1 MTWLLDPFT
10 LPFMQRALLGGLL
23 AAVLCA
29 VVGTWVVVRGMAFLG
44 EALAHG
50 ILPGVAVATLAGWPP
65 VLGAAVSAGA
75 MSVGVTALSRHGR
88 LSHDTGIGLVFAG
101 MLSLGVL
108 IVSKSRSFAT
118 DITAIL
124 FGDVLAVRPGDLV
137 LLGCALV
144 VLTVVSVVM
153 HRPFVALAFDVR
165 TATTLGLRPER
176 ARVVLVLLVA
186 GAVVT
191 SFQSLGALLVV
202 ALLLAPASAA
212 RQWTRRL
219 APTMALGAV
228 LGAVAVLAGLLLSWH
243 AGTAGGAS
251 VAACAVALTGLSV
264 AARSLGDRS
273 LTARSPSD
281 GSPRPADRSPSVR

>member
-1 MTWLLDPFT
+1 MFPAVTALLDPFA

-50 ILPGVAVATLAGWPP
+50 MLPGVAVATLAGWPP
-65 VLGAAVSAGA
+65 VLGAAVSAGV
-75 MSVGVTALSRHGR
+75 MSVGVTALSRRGR

-101 MLSLGVL
+101 MLALGVL
-108 IVSKSRSFAT
+108 IVSRSRSFAT

-124 FGDVLAVRPGDLV
+124 FGDVLAVRTGDLV
-137 LLGCALV
+137 LLSGALV
-144 VLTVVSVVM
+144 VLTAVSVAM

-165 TATTLGLRPER
+165 TATTLGMRPER
-176 ARVVLVLLVA
+176 AQVVLVLLVA

-191 SFQSLGALLVV
+191 SYQALGALLVV

-219 APTMALGAV
+219 APTMSLGAA
-228 LGAVAVLAGLLLSWH
+228 LGAVAVIAGLLLSWH

-251 VAACAVALTGLSV
+251 IAACSVAITGLSI
-264 AARSLGDRS
+264 AARSLADRS
-273 LTARSPSD
+273 RD
-281 GSPRPADRSPSVR
+281 RPADRSPSVR